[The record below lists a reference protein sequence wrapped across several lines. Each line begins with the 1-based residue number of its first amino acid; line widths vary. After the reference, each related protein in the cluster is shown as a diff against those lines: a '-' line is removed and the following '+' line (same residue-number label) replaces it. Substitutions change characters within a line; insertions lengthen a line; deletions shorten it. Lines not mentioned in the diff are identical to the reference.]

1 MLFIEALPQYDR
13 LSKLLVLIPGHFFL
27 VIDLSDQRRCIIV
40 TELHE
45 LVNVDPGSIATVKV
59 QEFLQKQVSWHLL
72 KVFEQK
78 LHWLLSS
85 QVLFRKP
92 LVSSRYL
99 TCDAPGFFFE
109 DSQIIRRNGGS
120 KRLMILSRLLLLVF
134 WS

>member
-13 LSKLLVLIPGHFFL
+13 LPKLLVLIPGHFL
-27 VIDLSDQRRCIIV
+27 MIIDLPDQRRCIIL

-59 QEFLQKQVSWHLL
+59 QEFLQKQVPRHWL

-78 LHWLLSS
+78 LHWLLST

-99 TCDAPGFFFE
+99 TCNAPGFFIE
-109 DSQIIRRNGGS
+109 DSQIILRNSGS
-120 KRLMILSRLLLLVF
+120 
-134 WS
+134 